1 MIIQN
6 KLPVNS
12 YLTSVKSIQA
22 GAIFSRDWAPLHSDY
37 EWAVNKANLP
47 NIIMNNYTFNGL
59 VIKYVTD
66 IFGESSRIGK
76 VSFNIKKPICPNET
90 LEFHGKV
97 VEKEKVKDNISILN
111 IEINIKISKKVV
123 SNAKVL
129 VGVDLTDKQT
139 NTPWKIDHKTWK
151 SYIKSNNK

>member
-1 MIIQN
+1 
-6 KLPVNS
+6 
-12 YLTSVKSIQA
+12 
-22 GAIFSRDWAPLHSDY
+22 
-37 EWAVNKANLP
+37 
-47 NIIMNNYTFNGL
+47 MNNYTFNGL